1 VNVINNSGDVMSLRS
16 LSLQNNRVGDKL
28 AMSLVNALF
37 LRTPLEDLNLAQN
50 GLGFKTGQFILNF
63 IASCCCHEKK
73 HKLAIQAV
81 NLGFNVMSD
90 SLIERI

>member
-1 VNVINNSGDVMSLRS
+1 MSLRS

-28 AMSLVNALF
+28 AMSMVNALF
-37 LRTPLEDLNLAQN
+37 LRTQLEEVNLAQN
-50 GLGFKTGQFILNF
+50 GLGFKTGQFILNY
-63 IASCCCHEKK
+63 IASCCSHEN
-73 HKLAIQAV
+73 KLKIRIQAI